1 MVIVKRLSNFT
12 HHAQGDINED
22 VKGISCSESCFNFQ
36 NCQKVA
42 FHSRKRSVYS
52 TPIFNLRQCNCTGCV
67 LVIRS
72 TYVQIGATQLKGC

>member
-1 MVIVKRLSNFT
+1 MKMSKEFHVQKAVLT
-12 HHAQGDINED
+12 E
-22 VKGISCSESCFNFQ
+22 FQ

-72 TYVQIGATQLKGC
+72 TYVQIGATQLKRC